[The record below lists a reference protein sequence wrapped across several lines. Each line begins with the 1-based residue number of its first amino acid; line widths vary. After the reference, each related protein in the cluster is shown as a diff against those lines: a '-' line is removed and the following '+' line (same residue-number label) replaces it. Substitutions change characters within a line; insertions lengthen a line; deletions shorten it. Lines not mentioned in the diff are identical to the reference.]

1 MKVQRRR
8 SKETQGQVRRGESE
22 SSANS
27 GGVGE
32 KTV

>member
-1 MKVQRRR
+1 MKVQRRG

-22 SSANS
+22 SSANN
-27 GGVGE
+27 GGVRE